1 MSDTT
6 INNTTPDPTTST
18 EALPI
23 NPVEI
28 TPITPTSAP
37 EGTAE
42 VMPKPAP
49 VFILKD
55 INGGSFQIPNT
66 LPWGKEKKV
75 LSIVGK
81 AFKELMPKKEDKD
94 NKKIPFDAAHF
105 MNYVNENFDL
115 DGEVIKSFENIALAY
130 ASEEVADTKI
140 NVEELL
146 QFFAIQAPGIITT
159 LISVITGKSEADID
173 EQYAGDSVLAFAVP
187 YVIYAMQKYA
197 GSFMSN
203 F

>member
-1 MSDTT
+1 MPDT
-6 INNTTPDPTTST
+6 IVNNTETIVPTETS
-18 EALPI
+18 
-23 NPVEI
+23 
-28 TPITPTSAP
+28 PITPTP
-37 EGTAE
+37 EDKTK
-42 VMPKPAP
+42 VMPELEP

-55 INGGSFQIPNT
+55 ISGGSFQIPNT

-81 AFKELMPKKEDKD
+81 AFKELVPKKD
-94 NKKIPFDAAHF
+94 NKKTSFDAAHF
-105 MNYVNENFDL
+105 IKYVNENFDFT
-115 DGEVIKSFENIALAY
+115 DEISKSFENVALAY
-130 ASEEVADTKI
+130 ASEEIADTKI

-187 YVIYAMQKYA
+187 YVIYSMKKYA